1 VHVLSDSLLSD
12 ERGEFAIPSYMQPAP
27 AVGGAKSSRDLWR
40 KGGGLAT
47 GGFASVVQQAV
58 SERQR
63 AHADMTKTPRQRHH
77 DLLMSLC
84 EQGKT
89 AETREGTP
97 PGY

>member
-47 GGFASVVQQAV
+47 GGFAS
-58 SERQR
+58 SSRPCPSGSGP
-63 AHADMTKTPRQRHH
+63 TP
-77 DLLMSLC
+77 
-84 EQGKT
+84 T
-89 AETREGTP
+89 
-97 PGY
+97 